1 MTQSQ
6 GQEPNKNEEPTAADQ
21 AAEEQVTDTAAAPV
35 PAEDR
40 TEPAAQ
46 AAEPTEAPVLP
57 TDETADEAAV
67 AEEASAAEE
76 SPAADEEPQPAAES
90 AKPEDGAD
98 AATEAPEAGTEVP
111 EAATDTPTAGTDAP
125 EASQDGQE
133 SLVAETPTPNAVA
146 ESTPAAEA
154 SGDATPDAEVST
166 EAPSGVDETEPSA
179 EAKDDNAPSGDKPA
193 SDAVPHGTVKAVPT
207 PQDRPTP
214 RPPKGG
220 RPPLP
225 KKPAGKPA
233 VVPPTP
239 PIDPQAAAEAAAWG
253 RVDEEGNVYLRAS
266 GDEGER
272 LVGQYAIGDSKDDAL
287 SMYVR
292 RYLDLV
298 AQTALL
304 ESRLEIVN
312 PQEILP
318 GLKSLEDAL
327 VEPAVVGDVDALRK
341 RTEVIRERLKVRQA
355 EFEEE
360 RKIAKIQALAER
372 TAIIERA
379 EAIAAQDPEKTHWRD
394 SRNELTG
401 LLDSWKTAQKSG
413 PRIDRP
419 SEESLWKRFSRART
433 EFDRHRRQYFSQVE
447 ARRVEVTAKKEA
459 LIKRAEEMSTSTDW
473 GATSAA
479 YRDLLD
485 EWKAAGRITRKE
497 DDKLWARFRAAQQV
511 FFDARQADRDS
522 MSTEQNANLQ
532 TKLELLKE
540 AEAILPIKD
549 IQAAKKKLHD
559 IQDRWEQVGYVP
571 RKDIGRTE
579 GRLRDIESAVRSA
592 EDEQWRKSDPA
603 KAERASGFAA
613 QLEEAITKLETELE
627 EAKVNGDENS
637 IKRAQ
642 EALDARRAWLDQLK

>member
-40 TEPAAQ
+40 TESAAM

-57 TDETADEAAV
+57 TDETTDEAAV
-67 AEEASAAEE
+67 ADEAPAAEE
-76 SPAADEEPQPAAES
+76 EAVADEEPQPAAEH
-90 AKPEDGAD
+90 AKIEDGPD
-98 AATEAPEAGTEVP
+98 AAPEVSEAGTETP
-111 EAATDTPTAGTDAP
+111 AAVTDAS

-133 SLVAETPTPNAVA
+133 SLVAETPRANAVA
-146 ESTPAAEA
+146 ESAPAAEA
-154 SGDATPDAEVST
+154 SVDATPDAEVST

-179 EAKDDNAPSGDKPA
+179 EAKDTDASTGDEPAP
-193 SDAVPHGTVKAVPT
+193 DAVPHGTVKAVPA

-233 VVPPTP
+233 VVPPAP
-239 PIDPQAAAEAAAWG
+239 PVDPHAAAEAAAWG

-298 AQTALL
+298 AQTSLL

-360 RKIAKIQALAER
+360 RRIAKIQALAER

-401 LLDSWKTAQKSG
+401 LLDSWKTAQKIG

-433 EFDRHRRQYFSQVE
+433 EFDRHRRQFFSQVE
-447 ARRVEVTAKKEA
+447 AKRVEVTAKKEA

-549 IQAAKKKLHD
+549 IQVAKKKLHD

-613 QLEEAITKLETELE
+613 QLEEAIAKLEAELE
-627 EAKVNGDENS
+627 DAKATGDENT

-642 EALDARRAWLDQLK
+642 EALDARRAWLDQLN